1 MIQKSVE
8 FALRNRFLVLCA
20 GILLLIWG
28 AISFKNLPVEAYPDV
43 ANNYVQV
50 ITQWPGRAAEEV
62 EQQVT
67 IPIEVQMN
75 GLPQLVS
82 LRSWSLAGLSSINL
96 TFDDGSNNDLNR
108 QKVLEKLSQV
118 NLPNGLQPTL
128 GADFSPVGQIYFF
141 TLSSTN
147 PNYDVMELKTLQD
160 WVIVKQLKSVPDVVD
175 VSVFGGAT
183 REYQVQVDPNK
194 LISYGL
200 NIAQVEQALSNN
212 NVNAGGSFIE
222 RGEQAINVRAVGLV
236 ESTED
241 IGSIVLKTQNGSP
254 VRVRDIAI
262 VQQGPKI
269 RLGQMGKSIHNE
281 PGKVVD
287 DPDVVS
293 GIVLLR
299 KGADGDNVLT
309 ALHEKIDFL
318 NAHFLPPG
326 VKIVPHLD
334 RSDLVHLTTRTVLRN
349 LTEGIILVSVILFI
363 FLGNI
368 RGALI
373 VTLTIPFSLLFAC
386 LCLDLRHIPANLLS
400 LGALDFGMIVE
411 GAIVMVENIVRLLSH
426 RACIRKRPWRK
437 KSRGPRT
444 RCNVRFSTR
453 SRLSSPPTCRSLR
466 SSA

>member
-1 MIQKSVE
+1 MPTPIGGWPAASPTSPSCSIPNTRAAKVRIELTNEAGILRPNMFATVHFVSQGTETRTVIPSTAVLRLQDRDWVFVKLNDKQFRRTEVQAGPVNPDNTQQVLSGLQRGGPGGVRRADVRSGSAEEYRTVIQKSVD

-128 GADFSPVGQIYFF
+128 GADYSPVGQIYFF
-141 TLSSTN
+141 TLKSTN
-147 PNYDVMELKTLQD
+147 PNYDVMELKSLQD

-200 NIAQVEQALSNN
+200 SIGQVEQALSNN

-236 ESTED
+236 QSTED
-241 IGSIVLKTQNGSP
+241 IGAIVLKTQNGIP
-254 VRVRDIAI
+254 VRVRDIAT

-269 RLGQMGKSIHNE
+269 RLGQMGKAIHDE
-281 PGKVVD
+281 PGK
-287 DPDVVS
+287 
-293 GIVLLR
+293 G
-299 KGADGDNVLT
+299 GG
-309 ALHEKIDFL
+309 
-318 NAHFLPPG
+318 
-326 VKIVPHLD
+326 
-334 RSDLVHLTTRTVLRN
+334 RSR
-349 LTEGIILVSVILFI
+349 
-363 FLGNI
+363 
-368 RGALI
+368 RG
-373 VTLTIPFSLLFAC
+373 
-386 LCLDLRHIPANLLS
+386 LRH
-400 LGALDFGMIVE
+400 
-411 GAIVMVENIVRLLSH
+411 
-426 RACIRKRPWRK
+426 RAAAQRRR
-437 KSRGPRT
+437 RG
-444 RCNVRFSTR
+444 
-453 SRLSSPPTCRSLR
+453 
-466 SSA
+466 

>member
-1 MIQKSVE
+1 MIRAVVD
-8 FALRNRFLVLCA
+8 FALNNRFLVVAIAVLLFA
-20 GILLLIWG
+20 WGI
-28 AISFKNLPVEAYPDV
+28 ISFHNLPVEAYPDV

-128 GADFSPVGQIYFF
+128 GSDYSPVGQIYFF
-141 TLSSTN
+141 TLKSTN

-175 VSVFGGAT
+175 VSIFGGAT
-183 REYQVQVDPNK
+183 REYQVQVDPNR

-200 NIAQVEQALSNN
+200 SIGQVEQALSNN

-236 ESTED
+236 QSTED
-241 IGSIVLKTQNGSP
+241 IGAIVLKSQNGNP
-254 VRVRDIAI
+254 VRVRDIGD

-269 RLGQMGKSIHNE
+269 RL
-281 PGKVVD
+281 
-287 DPDVVS
+287 
-293 GIVLLR
+293 
-299 KGADGDNVLT
+299 
-309 ALHEKIDFL
+309 
-318 NAHFLPPG
+318 
-326 VKIVPHLD
+326 
-334 RSDLVHLTTRTVLRN
+334 
-349 LTEGIILVSVILFI
+349 
-363 FLGNI
+363 
-368 RGALI
+368 
-373 VTLTIPFSLLFAC
+373 
-386 LCLDLRHIPANLLS
+386 
-400 LGALDFGMIVE
+400 
-411 GAIVMVENIVRLLSH
+411 
-426 RACIRKRPWRK
+426 
-437 KSRGPRT
+437 
-444 RCNVRFSTR
+444 
-453 SRLSSPPTCRSLR
+453 
-466 SSA
+466 

>member
-1 MIQKSVE
+1 VIQKSVD

-20 GILLLIWG
+20 GLLLLIWG

-43 ANNYVQV
+43 ANNYVQI

-118 NLPNGLQPTL
+118 NLPNGLQPVL
-128 GADFSPVGQIYFF
+128 GADYSPVGQIYFY
-141 TLSSTN
+141 TLSSSN
-147 PNYDVMELKTLQD
+147 PNYDVMQLKTLQD

-200 NIAQVEQALSNN
+200 GIGQVEQALTNN

-236 ESTED
+236 QST
-241 IGSIVLKTQNGSP
+241 
-254 VRVRDIAI
+254 
-262 VQQGPKI
+262 
-269 RLGQMGKSIHNE
+269 
-281 PGKVVD
+281 
-287 DPDVVS
+287 
-293 GIVLLR
+293 
-299 KGADGDNVLT
+299 
-309 ALHEKIDFL
+309 
-318 NAHFLPPG
+318 
-326 VKIVPHLD
+326 
-334 RSDLVHLTTRTVLRN
+334 
-349 LTEGIILVSVILFI
+349 
-363 FLGNI
+363 
-368 RGALI
+368 
-373 VTLTIPFSLLFAC
+373 
-386 LCLDLRHIPANLLS
+386 
-400 LGALDFGMIVE
+400 
-411 GAIVMVENIVRLLSH
+411 
-426 RACIRKRPWRK
+426 
-437 KSRGPRT
+437 
-444 RCNVRFSTR
+444 
-453 SRLSSPPTCRSLR
+453 
-466 SSA
+466 